1 MPRRAERDYGSNNAS
16 AAHRPKRSADRREK
30 AAIAQAAMIASIDSS
45 WYRSVNEFARD
56 TSWAHG
62 VLANYANW
70 AGLVLLALLLVAGW
84 LLGRGRPDAPRSTA
98 TAFLVGVGAV
108 VALVANQAIGPA
120 VARTRP
126 CHALTHVEVLV
137 HCASDSSFPSDHA
150 MIAGAFAAGLLLLNR
165 RIGLAA
171 LLLALL
177 LAFARVYVGVHYPSD
192 VAAGLAIGAAIG
204 ALIVL
209 ALRTATAAAALRL
222 TRTPLRPFIVG
233 R

>member
-1 MPRRAERDYGSNNAS
+1 MTV
-16 AAHRPKRSADRREK
+16 
-30 AAIAQAAMIASIDSS
+30 ASIDAS

-56 TSWAHG
+56 TGWAHG
-62 VLANYANW
+62 VIANYANW
-70 AGLVLLALLLVAGW
+70 AGLVLLALLLVAAW
-84 LLGRGRPDAPRSTA
+84 LLGRRRADAPRLTA
-98 TAFLVGVGAV
+98 TAFLVGLGAV
-108 VALVANQAIGPA
+108 LALLANQAIGPA

-126 CHALTHVEVLV
+126 CHSLAHVEVLL

-192 VAAGLAIGAAIG
+192 VAGGLAIGAAIG
-204 ALIVL
+204 TLVVL
-209 ALRTATAAAALRL
+209 SLRPAMAAAASRL
-222 TRTPLRPFIVG
+222 ATTPLRPLIVS
-233 R
+233 RS

>member
-1 MPRRAERDYGSNNAS
+1 MVYAVT
-16 AAHRPKRSADRREK
+16 
-30 AAIAQAAMIASIDSS
+30 IASLDSS

-56 TSWAHG
+56 TGWAHG

-70 AGLVLLALLLVAGW
+70 AGLVLLATLLIAGW
-84 LLGRGRPDAPRSTA
+84 LLGRRRNDAPRFTA

-108 VALVANQAIGPA
+108 LALLANQAIGPA
-120 VARTRP
+120 VARARP
-126 CHALTHVEVLV
+126 CHTLSHVEVLL
-137 HCASDSSFPSDHA
+137 HCASDSSFPSNHA
-150 MIAGAFAAGLLLLNR
+150 MIAGAFAAGLLLLDR

-192 VAAGLAIGAAIG
+192 VAGGLAIGAAIG
-204 ALIVL
+204 ALVVL
-209 ALRTATAAAALRL
+209 ALRTATTAVALRL
-222 TRTPLRPFIVG
+222 TRTPLRLFIVS

>member
-1 MPRRAERDYGSNNAS
+1 MTLAS
-16 AAHRPKRSADRREK
+16 L
-30 AAIAQAAMIASIDSS
+30 DSS

-56 TSWAHG
+56 TGWAHG

-84 LLGRGRPDAPRSTA
+84 LLGRRRPEAPRLTA

-108 VALVANQAIGPA
+108 LALAANQAIGPA

-126 CHALTHVEVLV
+126 CHALAHVEVLL

-165 RIGLAA
+165 RLGLIAT
-171 LLLALL
+171 LVALL

-192 VAAGLAIGAAIG
+192 VAGGLAIGAAIG
-204 ALIVL
+204 TLIVL
-209 ALRTATAAAALRL
+209 ALRPATAAVALRL
-222 TRTPLRPFIVG
+222 ARTPLRPLIASSVA
-233 R
+233 

>member
-1 MPRRAERDYGSNNAS
+1 MVRAVMVAS
-16 AAHRPKRSADRREK
+16 L
-30 AAIAQAAMIASIDSS
+30 DSS

-56 TSWAHG
+56 TGWAHV

-70 AGLVLLALLLVAGW
+70 AGLVLLALLLVTGW
-84 LLGRGRPDAPRSTA
+84 LLGRRRPDAPRCTA
-98 TAFLVGVGAV
+98 TAFLVGIGAV
-108 VALVANQAIGPA
+108 LALVANHAIGPA
-120 VARTRP
+120 VARMRP
-126 CHALTHVEVLV
+126 CHALTHVEVLL

-150 MIAGAFAAGLLLLNR
+150 MIAGAFAAGLLLLSR

-192 VAAGLAIGAAIG
+192 VAGGLAIGTALG
-204 ALIVL
+204 ALVVL
-209 ALRTATAAAALRL
+209 TLRPATAAVALRL
-222 TRTPLRPFIVG
+222 ARTPLRPLIVS

>member
-1 MPRRAERDYGSNNAS
+1 VTVAS
-16 AAHRPKRSADRREK
+16 L
-30 AAIAQAAMIASIDSS
+30 DSS

-56 TSWAHG
+56 TGWAHG
-62 VLANYANW
+62 MLANYANW

-84 LLGRGRPDAPRSTA
+84 LLGRRHPEAPRLTA

-108 VALVANQAIGPA
+108 LALLATQLIGPA
-120 VARTRP
+120 VTRTRP
-126 CHALTHVEVLV
+126 CHALAHVEVLL

-165 RIGLAA
+165 RLGLAA

-192 VAAGLAIGAAIG
+192 VAGGLAIGAAIG
-204 ALIVL
+204 TLVVL
-209 ALRTATAAAALRL
+209 ALRPATAAVALRL
-222 TRTPLRPFIVG
+222 AHTRLRPLITS
-233 R
+233 RS

>member
-1 MPRRAERDYGSNNAS
+1 MTVAS
-16 AAHRPKRSADRREK
+16 L
-30 AAIAQAAMIASIDSS
+30 DSS

-56 TSWAHG
+56 TGWAHG
-62 VLANYANW
+62 VFSNYANW
-70 AGLVLLALLLVAGW
+70 AGLVLLALLLFAGW
-84 LLGRGRPDAPRSTA
+84 LLGRRQPEAPRLTA
-98 TAFLVGVGAV
+98 TALLVGAGAV
-108 VALVANQAIGPA
+108 LALLANQAIGPA

-126 CHALTHVEVLV
+126 CHALSHVEVLL

-165 RIGLAA
+165 RIGLIA

-192 VAAGLAIGAAIG
+192 VAGGLVIGAAIG
-204 ALIVL
+204 VVVVLVFRSPASVL
-209 ALRTATAAAALRL
+209 AARL
-222 TRTPLRPFIVG
+222 LRTPLRPLIAS